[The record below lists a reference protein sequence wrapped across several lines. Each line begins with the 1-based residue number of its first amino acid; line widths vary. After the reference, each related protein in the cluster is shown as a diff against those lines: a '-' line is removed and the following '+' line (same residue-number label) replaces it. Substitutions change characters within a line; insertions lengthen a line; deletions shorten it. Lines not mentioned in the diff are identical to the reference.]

1 MQIQKGNLVE
11 MFERAANAQRQSAAI
26 YCGDEVI
33 SYAQRSDRSTRAA
46 SGLATQLQLKPTDR
60 VAILLKNCPEYIV
73 ALFAALKTGATVVPV
88 NNFLKADEIAFI
100 LNDCGVSCLITS
112 AEFSET
118 LAQMR
123 QRVPTL
129 QHVVSLDSPNPVATT
144 TLEQLSKEIA
154 VGFPQLT
161 PDDLAVI
168 IYTSGTTGKPK
179 GATLTHD
186 NLASNVVSCVDIL
199 EEEPCDCMT
208 LLLPMFHSYMLTVC
222 ILTPLSVG
230 SSILIIK
237 SLHPP
242 KHIFDEIKRRRA
254 SILVGI
260 PQLYQNMA
268 QANIPAWKAAL
279 LRLPFIGRKLFPLRL
294 AVSGAAPLPLETLD
308 AFSRK
313 YPFPLLEGYGLSE
326 AAPVV
331 TMNPI
336 HGQQKG
342 GTVGLPLKDVEVKIF
357 DESGKELPVGEVG
370 EIVVRGPNVMRGY
383 WNQPEATRDAL
394 RNGWLHTGDLGKKDA
409 DGYITIVD
417 RKKDMLLVRGMN
429 VYPREIEEVIYQFAG
444 VKEAAV
450 VRKADAHRGECPVA
464 FVVPAEGATI
474 DPKALQRFLKEKLAD
489 YKLPRQIKVM
499 EKLPRTASGKVA
511 KLELRKLAEE
521 ERALATADVSQ

>member
-1 MQIQKGNLVE
+1 MQIQKGNLIE
-11 MFERAANAQRQSAAI
+11 MFERAADVQGERAAI
-26 YCGDEVI
+26 FCGDEVI
-33 SYAQRSDRSTRAA
+33 SYTQLSDRIARVA
-46 SGLATQLQLKPTDR
+46 SGLSTQLKVKPTDR

-73 ALFAALKTGATVVPV
+73 ALFGALKTGATVVPV

-112 AEFSET
+112 AEFAET
-118 LAQMR
+118 LAKMR

-129 QHVVSLDSPNPVATT
+129 QHIVSLDSPNAAATT
-144 TLEQLSKEIA
+144 TLAELTKELA
-154 VGFPQLT
+154 VGFPQISA
-161 PDDLAVI
+161 DDLAVI

-179 GATLTHD
+179 GATLTHN
-186 NLASNVVSCVDIL
+186 NLASNVISCIDIL

-230 SSILIIK
+230 ASILIIK

-242 KHIFDEIKRRRA
+242 KQIFDEIRRRRA
-254 SILVGI
+254 SILVAI
-260 PQLYQNMA
+260 PQLYQGMA
-268 QANIPAWKAAL
+268 QANIAPWKQML
-279 LRLPFIGRKLFPLRL
+279 LRLPILGKKLMPLRL

-342 GTVGLPLKDVEVKIF
+342 GTVGLPVLDVEVKIF
-357 DESGKELPVGEVG
+357 NEGGKELPIGEVG
-370 EIVVRGPNVMRGY
+370 EIAVRGPNVMRGY
-383 WNQPEATRDAL
+383 WNQPEATADAL

-409 DGYITIVD
+409 DGYVTIVD

-450 VRKADAHRGECPVA
+450 VRKSDPQRGEVPVA
-464 FVVPAEGATI
+464 FVVPAEGATV
-474 DPKALQRFLKEKLAD
+474 DTRALQKFLKEKLAD

-511 KLELRKLAEE
+511 KLELRKIAEE
-521 ERALATADVSQ
+521 ERELVETMR